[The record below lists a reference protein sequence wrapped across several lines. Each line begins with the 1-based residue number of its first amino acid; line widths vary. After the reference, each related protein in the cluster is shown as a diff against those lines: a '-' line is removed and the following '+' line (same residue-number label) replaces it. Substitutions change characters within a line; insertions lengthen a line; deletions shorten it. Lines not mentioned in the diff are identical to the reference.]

1 MEFTIKNFGPISE
14 AVIDLSKDL
23 IIITGENNSG
33 KTFAANLIY
42 SLFNQEYTNV
52 DTELPKLNRSH
63 PPNGRDT
70 VDEDTL
76 IVEVSI
82 TEYFELNADK
92 FKEQILET
100 LKKNVAKDFS
110 IGEHQIEEAM
120 FILKVSDYFRNLT
133 NKLWLSSKHFEGNI
147 VDGEEPIYVRKK
159 GNSIVVFDI
168 ELVFKNL
175 DFLEDYMRSVLSDI
189 SFQIL
194 FNNTFII
201 PAERQGINLFTRDL
215 TLYKT
220 KIYDI
225 LTQLNI
231 DKSTKLLGKL
241 QENVGRYSK
250 PVTDHIDFIA
260 GLSSTNG
267 HKTAFYDLVID
278 FEKEAIDGHIAV
290 SEQGEIKFM
299 TEGLELGTNS
309 MSSTVKSLSSLMY
322 YLKYKAKK
330 GDFILIDEPELN
342 LHQDNQVKL
351 AKFLAKLTN
360 MGIKILI
367 STHSDYMIRVFN
379 DLIMLN
385 HIQTRDKSQAS
396 ELAKYNGYQAD
407 EVLDH
412 KNMAVYLF
420 RKKKKVSAVHIDET
434 GFEISTIDEVID
446 HINRTSNEIYA
457 EL

>member
-42 SLFNQEYTNV
+42 SLFNQEYGN
-52 DTELPKLNRSH
+52 LPDSPSRLEVLNEKNKLISKI
-63 PPNGRDT
+63 D
-70 VDEDTL
+70 L
-76 IVEVSI
+76 LS
-82 TEYFELNADK
+82 YFDLTKSN
-92 FKEQILET
+92 FKTKILQK
-100 LKKNVAKDFS
+100 LKKNISKDFS
-110 IGEHQIEEAM
+110 IDEYQIKRATFNIQFNNYFKYIFNELLIDEHKLMGVPNNGNVELKITKNKNDRIIT
-120 FILKVSDYFRNLT
+120 FIT
-133 NKLWLSSKHFEGNI
+133 T
-147 VDGEEPIYVRKK
+147 
-159 GNSIVVFDI
+159 SIVN
-168 ELVFKNL
+168 EYL
-175 DFLEDYMRSVLSDI
+175 DGWKYFIWTDLSI
-189 SFQIL
+189 RIRRIL
-194 FNNTFII
+194 FNDTFII

-225 LTQLNI
+225 LTKLEI
-231 DKSTKLLGKL
+231 DTSSKLLGKL

-250 PVTDHIDFIA
+250 SVTDHIDFIA
-260 GLSSTNG
+260 GLSSKNG
-267 HKTAFYDLVID
+267 QKTDFYDLVID
-278 FEKEAIDGHIAV
+278 FEKEIMDGHIAV
-290 SEQGEIKFM
+290 SEEGEIKFL
-299 TEGLELGTNS
+299 TEGLELDTNS

-385 HIQTRDKSQAS
+385 HIQTRDTSQAS
-396 ELAKYNGYQAD
+396 ELAKYNGYQAN
-407 EVLDH
+407 ELLDH

-434 GFEISTIDEVID
+434 GFAIDTIDDVVD
-446 HINRTSNEIYA
+446 HINKTSNEIYA

>member
-1 MEFTIKNFGPISE
+1 LT
-14 AVIDLSKDL
+14 
-23 IIITGENNSG
+23 
-33 KTFAANLIY
+33 
-42 SLFNQEYTNV
+42 
-52 DTELPKLNRSH
+52 
-63 PPNGRDT
+63 
-70 VDEDTL
+70 
-76 IVEVSI
+76 
-82 TEYFELNADK
+82 
-92 FKEQILET
+92 KE
-100 LKKNVAKDFS
+100 
-110 IGEHQIEEAM
+110 
-120 FILKVSDYFRNLT
+120 
-133 NKLWLSSKHFEGNI
+133 
-147 VDGEEPIYVRKK
+147 
-159 GNSIVVFDI
+159 
-168 ELVFKNL
+168 
-175 DFLEDYMRSVLSDI
+175 
-189 SFQIL
+189 
-194 FNNTFII
+194 
-201 PAERQGINLFTRDL
+201 L

-220 KIYDI
+220 KIFDI
-225 LTQLNI
+225 LTQSDINV
-231 DKSTKLLGKL
+231 SSKLLTRL
-241 QENVGRYSK
+241 QRNVNGYSK
-250 PVTDHIDFIA
+250 SVTDHIDFVA
-260 GLSSTNG
+260 ELFSTN
-267 HKTAFYDLVID
+267 KNTNFYDAVIE
-278 FEKEAIDGHIAV
+278 FEKEVIDGHIAV
-290 SEQGEIKFM
+290 SEQGEIKFI

>member
-42 SLFNQEYTNV
+42 SLFNLQYKAANTKLPEFKKSYHK
-52 DTELPKLNRSH
+52 DELGDELIIKLN
-63 PPNGRDT
+63 
-70 VDEDTL
+70 L
-76 IVEVSI
+76 A
-82 TEYFELNADK
+82 EYFELNK
-92 FKEQILET
+92 GIFEEQILET
-100 LKKNVAKDFS
+100 IKKDISKDFLVS
-110 IGEHQIEEAM
+110 KEYIEETT
-120 FILKVSDYFRNLT
+120 FNIQFNDYFKYIILKYIYEAL
-133 NKLWLSSKHFEGNI
+133 H
-147 VDGEEPIYVRKK
+147 EEDVHTKYHQYV
-159 GNSIVVFDI
+159 
-168 ELVFKNL
+168 
-175 DFLEDYMRSVLSDI
+175 DFLVSKEINDNMLTVQTDKIYEDLVSLEDI
-189 SFQIL
+189 MQDILFHASFRML

-241 QENVGRYSK
+241 QENIGRYSK

-396 ELAKYNGYQAD
+396 ELTKYNGYQAD

-434 GFEISTIDEVID
+434 GFEISTIDEVVR
-446 HINRTSNEIYA
+446 HINETSNEIYA

>member
-42 SLFNQEYTNV
+42 SLFNQQYKIE
-52 DTELPKLNRSH
+52 DTELPKFDRLYEE
-63 PPNGRDT
+63 DELMID
-70 VDEDTL
+70 VDL
-76 IVEVSI
+76 L
-82 TEYFELNADK
+82 EYFKLNERE
-92 FKEQILET
+92 FKVQILQIFE
-100 LKKNVAKDFS
+100 KAIAKDFS
-110 IGEHQIEEAM
+110 INIDQIKDAK
-120 FILKVSDYFRNLT
+120 FNIQFNDYFKNAIQKVWSSEFRLIKDDDSYGDKIT
-133 NKLWLSSKHFEGNI
+133 IDINKNIRSNILHF
-147 VDGEEPIYVRKK
+147 
-159 GNSIVVFDI
+159 SIVHKDETSDFWDDYIQDCSSNVC
-168 ELVFKNL
+168 FKA
-175 DFLEDYMRSVLSDI
+175 
-189 SFQIL
+189 L
-194 FNNTFII
+194 FNNTFIMS
-201 PAERQGINLFTRDL
+201 AERQGINLFTRDL

-225 LTQLNI
+225 LTKLEI
-231 DKSTKLLGKL
+231 DTSSKLLGKL
-241 QENVGRYSK
+241 EENVGRYSK

-260 GLSSTNG
+260 GLSSKNG
-267 HKTAFYDLVID
+267 QKTDFYDLVID
-278 FEKEAIDGHIAV
+278 FEKEIMDGHIAV
-290 SEQGEIKFM
+290 SEEGEIKFL
-299 TEGLELGTNS
+299 TEGLELDTNS

-385 HIQTRDKSQAS
+385 HIQTRDTSQAS
-396 ELAKYNGYQAD
+396 ELANHNSYQAN
-407 EVLDH
+407 ELLDH

-434 GFEISTIDEVID
+434 GFAIDTIDDVVD
-446 HINRTSNEIYA
+446 HINKTSNEIYA